1 MRYSDLAVKGL
12 KYFRQH
18 GLRAFSRKVFQHI
31 KPIASGEHPSIYVVN
46 HIRHMIAPLNL
57 QISEGALERVNTLI
71 SMIDFR
77 YFFGGYIGMFNLA
90 KSLAREGFK
99 VRMIIVEECKYEP
112 EVWGE
117 EIKKYEGLED
127 FFDLVE
133 VVYAYSRTEPI
144 EASRRDIFLATSWWT
159 AHVANYARKYLN
171 SEGFLYFSQEYEPA
185 FYRMGTCSAL
195 ALESY
200 TFPHYA
206 IFSTEILRE
215 YFRQNRLGVFR
226 ESQQRGD
233 ENSVAIE
240 NAILQFAVDRG
251 RMMERVKRKV
261 LFYARPEEHAS
272 RNMFELG
279 IIAISNVI
287 GGGYFDRDRWEFYG
301 IGSVE
306 DVEKM
311 VTLCDNIYMRLLPK
325 MSLNEYRDLLPEF
338 DIGVSLMLS
347 PHPSIVPL
355 EMAAAGMLVVTNTF
369 ANKTA
374 VCLKGISA
382 NIIPAEPTTG
392 GIERALI
399 EAIEHCEDYD
409 LRMAG
414 SRVHWSQ
421 SWNDTF
427 HGEIMDRIKRF
438 IDNIKK

>member
-1 MRYSDLAVKGL
+1 MHYPMV
-12 KYFRQH
+12 
-18 GLRAFSRKVFQHI
+18 
-31 KPIASGEHPSIYVVN
+31 SGEHPSIYVVN

-57 QISEGALERVNTLI
+57 EISEGAFERVNTLI

-90 KSLAREGFK
+90 KSLAREGLK

-112 EVWGE
+112 EVWRQ

-127 FFDLVE
+127 FFDLAE
-133 VVYAYSRTEPI
+133 VIYAYSRSEPI
-144 EASRRDIFLATSWWT
+144 EVSRRDIFLATSWWT

-206 IFSTEILRE
+206 IFSTEILRG

-233 ENSVAIE
+233 EDSVAIE

-251 RMMERVKRKV
+251 RMSSRGKRKV

-287 GGGYFDRDRWEFYG
+287 GGGYFDTDRWEFYG

-306 DVEKM
+306 DVEKRVM
-311 VTLCDNIYMRLLPK
+311 LYDNIYMRLLPK

-374 VCLKGISA
+374 GCLKGISA
-382 NIIPAEPTTG
+382 NIIPAEPTAG
-392 GIERALI
+392 GIEKALI
-399 EAIEHCEDYD
+399 EAIEQYEDYN
-409 LRMAG
+409 LRMDG
-414 SRVHWSQ
+414 SHVSWSQ
-421 SWNDTF
+421 SWDETF
-427 HGEIMDRIKRF
+427 RGEIMDKIKGFISEIKR
-438 IDNIKK
+438 

>member
-1 MRYSDLAVKGL
+1 
-12 KYFRQH
+12 
-18 GLRAFSRKVFQHI
+18 
-31 KPIASGEHPSIYVVN
+31 
-46 HIRHMIAPLNL
+46 MIAPLNL
-57 QISEGALERVNTLI
+57 EVSDKAVERVNTLI
-71 SMIDFR
+71 SIVDFK

-90 KSLAREGFK
+90 RSLAREGFK
-99 VRMIIVEECKYEP
+99 VRMIIVEECKYELD
-112 EVWGE
+112 VWRQ

-133 VVYAYSRTEPI
+133 VIYAFSRSKPI
-144 EASRRDIFLATSWWT
+144 EVSKRDVFLATSWWT

-171 SEGFLYFSQEYEPA
+171 SKRFLYFSQEYEPS

-215 YFRQNRLGVFR
+215 YFRQNRLGVFKDS
-226 ESQQRGD
+226 EQSGD
-233 ENSVAIE
+233 DCSVAIE
-240 NAILQFAVDRG
+240 NAILKFDINRDRMRG
-251 RMMERVKRKV
+251 REKHKF

-287 GGGYFDRDRWEFYG
+287 WSGYFDTNRWEFYG

-306 DVEKM
+306 DVEKKI
-311 VTLCDNIYMRLLPK
+311 TLYDNIYMRLLPK
-325 MSLNEYRDLLPEF
+325 MSLNEYKDLLPEF
-338 DIGVSLMLS
+338 DIGLSLMLS

-374 VCLKGISA
+374 ECLKGIST
-382 NIIPAEPTTG
+382 NIIPAEPTIG
-392 GIERALI
+392 GIEKALI
-399 EAIEHCEDYD
+399 AAIENCEDYD
-409 LRMAG
+409 LRIKGAN
-414 SRVHWSQ
+414 VNWSQ
-421 SWNDTF
+421 SWVDTF
-427 HGEIMDRIKRF
+427 NSKTIQKIKIFIYKIMD
-438 IDNIKK
+438 